1 MTFFDIVLQT
11 QASLHPDG
19 EPSDFISEHV
29 GLVRCEDDAGVVR
42 RVGKVRAWRIH
53 ADLAARY
60 GESLFDV
67 CDAHSQEMHEIHTL
81 LYEPNG
87 YGFQEFFVD
96 NLDAMDSD
104 CLVLD
109 YVVLNPKWR
118 GLKVGLL
125 AARKA
130 IDLLAGGCGLVVC
143 DIAPLRRDAH
153 QWVGVPASWIPAQK
167 TSQAR
172 REATR
177 KLRRY
182 YGRLGF
188 RRLGKTPY
196 CAMSMARLTPTLDD
210 LLRPRR

>member
-1 MTFFDIVLQT
+1 MTFFDIVLRT
-11 QASLHPDG
+11 RASLHPDG
-19 EPSDFISEHV
+19 EPSDFISEYL
-29 GLVRCEDDAGVVR
+29 GFVRCEDDAGAVR

-53 ADLAARY
+53 AGLAERY

-67 CDAHSQEMHEIHTL
+67 CDAHSQEMHDIHTL

-87 YGFQEFFVD
+87 YGFKESFVD
-96 NLDAMDSD
+96 ALDAMDSD

-143 DIAPLRRDAH
+143 DIAPLRHEAH
-153 QWVGVPASWIPAQK
+153 QFVGVPASWIP
-167 TSQAR
+167 SQDK

-182 YGRLGF
+182 FGRLGF

-196 CAMSMARLTPTLDD
+196 FALSMARLSPTLAD
-210 LLRPRR
+210 LLRPTR